1 MLIVIRMQHMED
13 GLMIKIFA
21 VLFAVQTILS
31 PVSSWEPAAEDV
43 EAIARTLYGECR
55 GAETVSEQEAVAWV
69 ILNRLDA
76 GYADTVLG
84 VVSAPGQFAGYSP
97 EHPLW
102 PELVEIAERVLRMH
116 HREQLGESVERVLP
130 REYLWFSGDGVR
142 NYFRCEY
149 DGERVMVDAEL

>member
-1 MLIVIRMQHMED
+1 MV
-13 GLMIKIFA
+13 K
-21 VLFAVQTILS
+21 LFAILLAATTILQ
-31 PVSSWEPAAEDV
+31 PLPSWQPAAEDV

-55 GAETVSEQEAVAWV
+55 GAETVAEQEAVAWV

-102 PELVEIAERVLRMH
+102 TELVEVARRVLTLH
-116 HREQLGESVERVLP
+116 HREQLGLSVPRVLG
-130 REYLWFSGDGVR
+130 REYLWFSGDGTS

-149 DGERVMVDAEL
+149 DGERVVVCGLD

>member
-1 MLIVIRMQHMED
+1 
-13 GLMIKIFA
+13 MIKIFA
-21 VLFAVQTILS
+21 ALFAIQTILS
-31 PVSSWEPAAEDV
+31 PLPSWQPAAEDV

-55 GAETVSEQEAVAWV
+55 GVETVAEQEAVAWV

-102 PELVEIAERVLRMH
+102 PELVEVARRVLILH
-116 HREQLGESVERVLP
+116 HREQLGESVERVLQSA
-130 REYLWFSGDGVR
+130 YLWFSGDGVK
-142 NYFRCEY
+142 NTFRDQY
-149 DGERVMVDAEL
+149 RGGNLMVFGG

>member
-1 MLIVIRMQHMED
+1 
-13 GLMIKIFA
+13 MIKIFA
-21 VLFAVQTILS
+21 VLFALQTILS

-55 GAETVSEQEAVAWV
+55 GVETVAEQEAVAWV

-84 VVSAPGQFAGYSP
+84 VVSAPGQFEGYSP

-116 HREQLGESVERVLP
+116 HAEQRGESIARVLP

-142 NYFRCEY
+142 NTFRDAY
-149 DGERVMVDAEL
+149 GGGNLMVFGG

>member
-1 MLIVIRMQHMED
+1 
-13 GLMIKIFA
+13 MIKIFA
-21 VLFAVQTILS
+21 VLFALQAILH
-31 PVSSWEPAAEDV
+31 PVPSWSPAAEDV

-55 GAETVSEQEAVAWV
+55 GAETVAEQEAVAWV

-76 GYADTVLG
+76 GYSDTVLG

-102 PELVEIAERVLRMH
+102 PELVEVAERVLTLH
-116 HREQLGESVERVLP
+116 HRDQIGIAVERVIP
-130 REYLWFSGDGVR
+130 SAYLWFSGDGER

-149 DGERVMVDAEL
+149 DGAGVMV

>member
-1 MLIVIRMQHMED
+1 
-13 GLMIKIFA
+13 MIKIFA
-21 VLFAVQTILS
+21 VLFAIQTILS
-31 PVSSWEPAAEDV
+31 PLPSWQPAAEDV

-55 GAETVSEQEAVAWV
+55 GAETVAEQEAVAWV

-84 VVSAPGQFAGYSP
+84 VVSAPGQFAGYSK

-102 PELVEIAERVLRMH
+102 PELVEVAERVLTLH
-116 HREQLGESVERVLP
+116 HREQLGESVARVLP

-142 NYFRCEY
+142 NYFRSEY
-149 DGERVMVDAEL
+149 DGERVTVDAKL

>member
-1 MLIVIRMQHMED
+1 MT
-13 GLMIKIFA
+13 KIFA
-21 VLFAVQTILS
+21 VLFSLQTILS

-55 GAETVSEQEAVAWV
+55 GAETVAEQEAVAWV

-102 PELVEIAERVLRMH
+102 PELVEVAERVLTMH
-116 HREQLGESVERVLP
+116 HREQIGIAVERVLP
-130 REYLWFSGDGVR
+130 SAYLWFSGDGER

-149 DGERVMVDAEL
+149 DGERVTV

>member
-1 MLIVIRMQHMED
+1 MV
-13 GLMIKIFA
+13 KIFA
-21 VLFAVQTILS
+21 VLLAATTIMY
-31 PVSSWEPAAEDV
+31 PVPVWEPATEDV

-55 GAETVSEQEAVAWV
+55 GVESEAEKEAVAWV
-69 ILNRLDA
+69 ILNRVDA

-102 PELVEIAERVLRMH
+102 PELVEVARRVLTLH
-116 HREQLGESVERVLP
+116 HREQLGESVARVLGP
-130 REYLWFSGDGVR
+130 EYLWFSGDGVR

-149 DGERVMVDAEL
+149 DGERVMVDA

>member
-1 MLIVIRMQHMED
+1 
-13 GLMIKIFA
+13 MIKIFA
-21 VLFAVQTILS
+21 VLFAVQTILTPVPEWS
-31 PVSSWEPAAEDV
+31 PATEDV

-55 GAETVSEQEAVAWV
+55 GAETVAEQEAVAWV

-102 PELVEIAERVLRMH
+102 PELVEVARRVLTLH
-116 HREQLGESVERVLP
+116 HREQLGESVARVLGP
-130 REYLWFSGDGVR
+130 EYLWFSGDGTR

-149 DGERVMVDAEL
+149 DGERVMVCGLD

>member
-1 MLIVIRMQHMED
+1 MT
-13 GLMIKIFA
+13 KIFA

-31 PVSSWEPAAEDV
+31 PLPSWEPAAEDV

-55 GAETVSEQEAVAWV
+55 GAETVAEQEAVAWV

-76 GYADTVLG
+76 GYADTVLS

-102 PELVEIAERVLRMH
+102 PELVEVAERVLTLH
-116 HREQLGESVERVLP
+116 HQEQRGENVARVLP
-130 REYLWFSGDGVR
+130 SAYLWFSGDGTR
-142 NYFRCEY
+142 NWFR
-149 DGERVMVDAEL
+149 DAYGGGTYITF

>member
-1 MLIVIRMQHMED
+1 MV
-13 GLMIKIFA
+13 KIFA
-21 VLFAVQTILS
+21 VLLAASTILQ
-31 PVSSWEPAAEDV
+31 PLPSWQPAAEDV

-55 GAETVSEQEAVAWV
+55 GVESEAEKEAVAWV

-102 PELVEIAERVLRMH
+102 PELVEVAERVLTLH
-116 HREQLGESVERVLP
+116 HREQRGENVARVLP
-130 REYLWFSGDGVR
+130 REYLWFSGDGIR

-149 DGERVMVDAEL
+149 DGERVTV

>member
-1 MLIVIRMQHMED
+1 
-13 GLMIKIFA
+13 MIQMVK
-21 VLFAVQTILS
+21 LFAILLAATTILH
-31 PVSSWEPAAEDV
+31 PVPSWEPAAEDV

-55 GAETVSEQEAVAWV
+55 GAETEAEKEAVAWV
-69 ILNRLDA
+69 ILNRVDA

-102 PELVEIAERVLRMH
+102 PELVEVAERVLTLH
-116 HREQLGESVERVLP
+116 HREQRGISVQRVLG
-130 REYLWFSGDGVR
+130 REYLWFSGDGER

-149 DGERVMVDAEL
+149 DGERVTVDAEL

>member
-1 MLIVIRMQHMED
+1 MVKL
-13 GLMIKIFA
+13 FA
-21 VLFAVQTILS
+21 VLLAATTILS
-31 PVSSWEPAAEDV
+31 PMPSWQPATEDV

-55 GAETVSEQEAVAWV
+55 GVETVAEQEAVAWV

-102 PELVEIAERVLRMH
+102 PELVEVARRVLIMH

-130 REYLWFSGDGVR
+130 SAYLWFSGDGVK
-142 NYFRCEY
+142 NTFRDQY
-149 DGERVMVDAEL
+149 RGGNLMVFGG

>member
-1 MLIVIRMQHMED
+1 
-13 GLMIKIFA
+13 MIKIFA
-21 VLFAVQTILS
+21 VLFALQTILS
-31 PVSSWEPAAEDV
+31 PLPSWQPAAEDV

-55 GAETVSEQEAVAWV
+55 GVESEAEKEAVAWV

-102 PELVEIAERVLRMH
+102 PELVEVARRVLTLH
-116 HREQLGESVERVLP
+116 HREQLGGCVDRVLGP
-130 REYLWFSGDGVR
+130 EYLWFSGDGER

-149 DGERVMVDAEL
+149 DGERVTVCELD

>member
-1 MLIVIRMQHMED
+1 
-13 GLMIKIFA
+13 MIKIFA
-21 VLFAVQTILS
+21 ALFAIQTILS
-31 PVSSWEPAAEDV
+31 PLPSWEPAAEDV

-55 GAETVSEQEAVAWV
+55 GAETVDEQEAVAWV

-84 VVSAPGQFAGYSP
+84 VVSAPGQFAGYST

-102 PELVEIAERVLRMH
+102 PELVEVARRVLTMH
-116 HREQLGESVERVLP
+116 HREQRGLSVQRVLG

-142 NYFRCEY
+142 NYFRSEY
-149 DGERVMVDAEL
+149 DGERVTVDA

>member
-1 MLIVIRMQHMED
+1 
-13 GLMIKIFA
+13 MIKIFA
-21 VLFAVQTILS
+21 VLLAATTILH
-31 PVSSWEPAAEDV
+31 PVPSWQPAAEDV

-55 GAETVSEQEAVAWV
+55 GAETEAEKEAVAWV

-102 PELVEIAERVLRMH
+102 PELVEVARRVLTLH
-116 HREQLGESVERVLP
+116 HREQRGESVARVLP
-130 REYLWFSGDGVR
+130 REYLWFSGDGVQ

-149 DGERVMVDAEL
+149 KGAGVTVDAEL

>member
-1 MLIVIRMQHMED
+1 
-13 GLMIKIFA
+13 MIKIFA

-31 PVSSWEPAAEDV
+31 PLPSWEPAAEDV

-55 GAETVSEQEAVAWV
+55 GAETVAEQEAVAWV

-84 VVSAPGQFAGYSP
+84 VVSAPGQFAGYDP
-97 EHPLW
+97 AHPLC
-102 PELVEIAERVLRMH
+102 PELVEVAERVLTLH
-116 HREQLGESVERVLP
+116 HREQRGENVARVLP
-130 REYLWFSGDGVR
+130 SAYLWFSGDGVR

-149 DGERVMVDAEL
+149 DGDRVTVDAEL